1 MYLLCDVFVRIKL
14 LLLQAERSAGFVN
27 TGLLKEILSVG
38 TKMKPLKM
46 CAQNCTKHE
55 KTKKK
60 YKKKYS
66 IQIPN
71 ICTDLFNVA
80 RRVS

>member
-38 TKMKPLKM
+38 TKIKPLKM

-55 KTKKK
+55 KPRKNTRKKIPFK
-60 YKKKYS
+60 YPIFAQTY
-66 IQIPN
+66 
-71 ICTDLFNVA
+71 
-80 RRVS
+80 